1 MKVKP
6 ENRSYVEKHI
16 GLNTLSLKTVLNKE
30 KFLTLTQANN
40 CIKNVKK
47 RLKCYN
53 YTKANVPKSQ
63 RKKHDSNA

>member
-6 ENRSYVEKHI
+6 DHRSYVEKHI
-16 GLNTLSLKTVLNKE
+16 GLNTLALKTVLGKDG
-30 KFLTLTQANN
+30 LTLTQANN

-63 RKKHDSNA
+63 RKKHESNA